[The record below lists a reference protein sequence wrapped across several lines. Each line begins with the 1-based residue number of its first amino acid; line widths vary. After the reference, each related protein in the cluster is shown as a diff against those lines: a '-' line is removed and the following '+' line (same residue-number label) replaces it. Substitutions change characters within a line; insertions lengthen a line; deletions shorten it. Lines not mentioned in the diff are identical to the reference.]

1 MDTTENS
8 FEAQAGINPLSELVD
23 KVQDS
28 IQQIV
33 VGQHTMIELLLAGM
47 LADGHLLIEGVPGV
61 AKTLTAKLLA

>member
-33 VGQHTMIELLLAGM
+33 VGNT
-47 LADGHLLIEGVPGV
+47 P
-61 AKTLTAKLLA
+61 